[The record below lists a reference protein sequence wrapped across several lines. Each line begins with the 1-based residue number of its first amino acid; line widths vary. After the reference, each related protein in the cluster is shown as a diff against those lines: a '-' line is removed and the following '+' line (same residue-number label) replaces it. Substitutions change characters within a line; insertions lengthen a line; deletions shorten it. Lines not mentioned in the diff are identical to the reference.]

1 MGGIKLIALT
11 SSHPLL
17 LVRPLDNSQA
27 REYKPVVSLFNGE
40 RTMSPDHKPELTTP
54 PFPVIPQEAF
64 DWYDEYAHGIIDRRE
79 FMARLAGLV
88 ALGFT
93 MTTLTGALM
102 PNYALAE
109 QVSFNDPSIQAS
121 YVKFPSPD
129 GYGEGRGYLVLPNA
143 LLIPGQKAGDPKTLD
158 LSKKAPVVLV
168 VHENRGLNPYIE
180 DVARRLAAKGYIA
193 FAPDALYSLGGYPGN
208 DDAGR
213 AMQASLDRAKIEQD
227 FIAAARFLRAHPQ
240 SNGKLGA
247 VGFCFGGYIVNMLA
261 ATIPDELAAGVPF
274 YGTPAAT
281 ELRSRVKGPLML
293 QFAALDQRINDT
305 WAEYE
310 AQLKANKADYVAY
323 LYPNVNH
330 GFHNDSTARYDE
342 PTAELAWART
352 LDFFGKHLLV

>member
-1 MGGIKLIALT
+1 
-11 SSHPLL
+11 
-17 LVRPLDNSQA
+17 
-27 REYKPVVSLFNGE
+27 
-40 RTMSPDHKPELTTP
+40 MSPQPKSDNNAHASQP
-54 PFPVIPQEAF
+54 IPQEAF

-109 QVSFNDPSIQAS
+109 QVSFNDSSIQAS
-121 YVKFPSPD
+121 YVKFPSPE
-129 GYGEGRGYLVLPNA
+129 GYGEGRGYLVMPA
-143 LLIPGQKAGDPKTLD
+143 SMLIPGKEAGDPKTLD
-158 LSKKAPVVLV
+158 PTKKAAVVLV

-227 FIAAARFLRAHPQ
+227 FIAAARFLKAHPQ
-240 SNGKLGA
+240 CNGKLGA

-261 ATIPDELAAGVPF
+261 ASIPDELAAGVPF

-281 ELRSRVKGPLML
+281 ELRSRVTGPLML

-310 AQLKANKADYVAY
+310 TQLKANKAEYIAY

-352 LDFFGKHLLV
+352 LDFFGKYLQG